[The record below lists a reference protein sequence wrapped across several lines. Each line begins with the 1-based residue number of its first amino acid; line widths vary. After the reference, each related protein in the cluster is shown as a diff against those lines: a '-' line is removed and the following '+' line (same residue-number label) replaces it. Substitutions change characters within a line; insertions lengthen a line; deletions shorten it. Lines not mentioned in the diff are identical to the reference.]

1 MCFTQ
6 KRVAGATELSHLDA
20 QGRVRMVD
28 VGNKAVAKRTAHA
41 RAIVRLPAAAA
52 AALASPR
59 SSRKGDALTVAQI
72 AGVMASKQT
81 SALIPLCHAVPLD
94 VCVVDVAPDAAGDCV
109 VIDCHVSARHV
120 TGVEMEA
127 LVGASTAALALYE
140 LRFYR
145 RIYSKH

>member
-1 MCFTQ
+1 
-6 KRVAGATELSHLDA
+6 
-20 QGRVRMVD
+20 MVD
-28 VGNKAVAKRTAHA
+28 VGNKAVTQRTAHA

-52 AALASPR
+52 AALASPH

-94 VCVVDVAPDAAGDCV
+94 VCVVDVAPDGGGAGVV
-109 VIDCHVSARHV
+109 VIDCRVSARHV

-140 LRFYR
+140 LRVPL
-145 RIYSKH
+145 